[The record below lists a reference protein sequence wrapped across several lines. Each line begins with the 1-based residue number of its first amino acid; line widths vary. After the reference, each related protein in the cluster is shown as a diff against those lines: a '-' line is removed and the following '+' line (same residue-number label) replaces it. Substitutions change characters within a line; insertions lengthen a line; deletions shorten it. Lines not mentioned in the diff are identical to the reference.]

1 MAPATQDI
9 LALRQLRPRLMEL
22 VEAVRGGREK
32 ILTRN
37 GESDG
42 ALLDPRRLDHAHRL
56 ERQHVHL
63 TLVVARETPSSA
75 GRSGGWVW

>member
-1 MAPATQDI
+1 
-9 LALRQLRPRLMEL
+9 
-22 VEAVRGGREK
+22 GSEK